1 MNFGN
6 LPTEKSSSES
16 AKVVVIP
23 VLYGD
28 PAVEEGRT
36 SLGPDAILKAS
47 GSLRFYDVDTDSDVS
62 EIGIHTTEPILEDD
76 GVKVVESVHK
86 TVLQFIKKKKF
97 CVTLGGDH
105 LVSLGAVKA
114 HFNKYKDLTVV
125 HFDAYP
131 DMRPA
136 HTRELTD
143 HGCLMTRVREMGSFI
158 QIGVRG
164 LNQDESHESIQDRI
178 FYAGRIHENR
188 AWTHEMLNKLNSNVY
203 LSIDLQA
210 FDPSLMPA
218 VDAPLPGGLKWYQFM
233 DILKQITEKST
244 LVGCDIC
251 GLSPIPGFN
260 SPNHVAAR
268 LAYEIITAKFF
279 R

>member
-6 LPTEKSSSES
+6 LPAEKSSSES

-28 PAVEEGRT
+28 PAVEEDRT
-36 SLGPDAILKAS
+36 SRGPDAILKAS
-47 GSLRFYDVDTDSDVS
+47 GSLRFYDVDTDRDVS
-62 EIGIHTTEPILEDD
+62 EIGIHTAESIIEND
-76 GVKVVESVHK
+76 GTKVVESVHK
-86 TVLQFIKKKKF
+86 TVLQFLKKKKF

-105 LVSLGAVKA
+105 IISLGAIRA
-114 HFNKYKDLTVV
+114 HFNRFKDLTVV

-136 HTRELTD
+136 HTRDVTD
-143 HGCLMTRVREMGSFI
+143 HGNLMTRVREMGSFI
-158 QIGVRG
+158 QIGVRS
-164 LNQDESHESIQDRI
+164 LNRDESHESIQDRI
-178 FYAGRIHENR
+178 FYASRIHMNK
-188 AWTHEMLNKLNSNVY
+188 AWSHEMLNKLTSNVY

-210 FDPSLMPA
+210 FDPSIMPA
-218 VDAPLPGGLKWYQFM
+218 VDAPLPGGLEWYQFM
-233 DILKQITEKST
+233 DILQQISDKST
-244 LVGCDIC
+244 VVGCDIC
-251 GLSPIPGFN
+251 GLSPIPGHN
-260 SPNHVAAR
+260 APSHVAAR

>member
-6 LPTEKSSSES
+6 LPAEKSSSES

-36 SLGPDAILKAS
+36 SHGPDAILKAS
-47 GSLRFYDVDTDSDVS
+47 GSLRFYDVDTDRDVS
-62 EIGIHTTEPILEDD
+62 EIGIHTTESIIEDD
-76 GVKVVESVHK
+76 GTKVVESVHK
-86 TVLQFIKKKKF
+86 TVLQFLKKKKF

-105 LVSLGAVKA
+105 IVSLGAIRA
-114 HFNKYKDLTVV
+114 HFNRFKDLTVV

-136 HTRELTD
+136 HTRDVTD
-143 HGCLMTRVREMGSFI
+143 HGNLMTRVREMGSFI
-158 QIGVRG
+158 QIGVRS
-164 LNQDESHESIQDRI
+164 LNRDESHESIQDRI
-178 FYAGRIHENR
+178 FYASRIHTNK
-188 AWTHEMLNKLNSNVY
+188 AWSHEMLNKLTSNVY

-210 FDPSLMPA
+210 FDPSIMPA
-218 VDAPLPGGLKWYQFM
+218 VDAPLPGGLEWYQFM
-233 DILKQITEKST
+233 DILQQISDKST
-244 LVGCDIC
+244 VVGCDIC
-251 GLSPIPGFN
+251 GLSPIPGHN
-260 SPNHVAAR
+260 APSHVAAR

>member
-1 MNFGN
+1 
-6 LPTEKSSSES
+6 
-16 AKVVVIP
+16 
-23 VLYGD
+23 
-28 PAVEEGRT
+28 
-36 SLGPDAILKAS
+36 
-47 GSLRFYDVDTDSDVS
+47 
-62 EIGIHTTEPILEDD
+62 
-76 GVKVVESVHK
+76 
-86 TVLQFIKKKKF
+86 
-97 CVTLGGDH
+97 VTIGGDH
-105 LVSLGAVKA
+105 LVGLGAIRA

-136 HTRELTD
+136 HTREITD
-143 HGCLMTRVREMGSFI
+143 HGCLMTRVREMGPFI
-158 QIGVRG
+158 QIGIRG
-164 LNQDESHESIQDRI
+164 LNPDESHESIQDRI
-178 FYAGRIHENR
+178 FYASRIHENR

-203 LSIDLQA
+203 LSIDLHA

-233 DILKQITEKST
+233 DILKQINEKST

-251 GLSPIPGFN
+251 GLSPIPGFKA
-260 SPNHVAAR
+260 PEHVAAR